1 MTQPPAKRVLIDDDN
16 TDSDSDSDAAAV
28 QALQLADA
36 RMNVTAAARQLG
48 AVPESPATE
57 ALRATLE
64 TIGARIGRLCTAA
77 AAAAA
82 GTDMHTNSAAHLDVL
97 ARQALLRA
105 IALQLPP
112 TERKVLRDAVRDV
125 YADAVTHDDVPLCT
139 PEPEPAAAAE
149 EAPATLPLD

>member
-1 MTQPPAKRVLIDDDN
+1 MAQPPAKRVLIDDDN

-64 TIGARIGRLCTAA
+64 TIGARIGRLCT
-77 AAAAA
+77 AAAA